1 MGVPDHLP
9 GSKLE
14 KQHLGLTR
22 RLGEDSQRQKVYKH
36 KPKTLK
42 QKGMM
47 ATPINAKS
55 SDQY

>member
-14 KQHLGLTR
+14 KQHLGMTS
-22 RLGEDSQRQKVYKH
+22 RLGDNSARQKVFKH

-55 SDQY
+55 GDL